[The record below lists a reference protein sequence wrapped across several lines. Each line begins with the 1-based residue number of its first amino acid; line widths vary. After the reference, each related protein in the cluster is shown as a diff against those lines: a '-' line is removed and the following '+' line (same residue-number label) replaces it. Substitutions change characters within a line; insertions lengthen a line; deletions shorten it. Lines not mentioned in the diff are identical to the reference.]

1 MTKFILYILVT
12 ILTTWA
18 MDGLNINSIFKK
30 GQIVKANVAYFL
42 ILLSII
48 YLVTNFIYDFLV
60 YNVNLFCL
68 FINFLLFLCF
78 YVYNYIYTLKK
89 EA

>member
-18 MDGLNINSIFKK
+18 MDAVNINVIFKK
-30 GQIVKANVAYFL
+30 GQVITARVVYFL

-48 YLVTNFIYDFLV
+48 YLVTNFIYDF
-60 YNVNLFCL
+60 
-68 FINFLLFLCF
+68 
-78 YVYNYIYTLKK
+78 IYLKIF
-89 EA
+89 

>member
-18 MDGLNINSIFKK
+18 MDAVNINAIFKK
-30 GQIVKANVAYFL
+30 GQVIKARVVYFL

-48 YLVTNFIYDFLV
+48 YLVTNFIYDF
-60 YNVNLFCL
+60 
-68 FINFLLFLCF
+68 I
-78 YVYNYIYTLKK
+78 YIKIF
-89 EA
+89 

>member
-18 MDGLNINSIFKK
+18 MNAVNINVIFKK
-30 GQIVKANVAYFL
+30 GQVIKARVVYFL

-48 YLVTNFIYDFLV
+48 YLVTNFIYDF
-60 YNVNLFCL
+60 
-68 FINFLLFLCF
+68 
-78 YVYNYIYTLKK
+78 IYLKIF
-89 EA
+89 

>member
-18 MDGLNINSIFKK
+18 MDSVNINTIFKK
-30 GQIVKANVAYFL
+30 GQIIKARVVYFL

-48 YLVTNFIYDFLV
+48 YLVTNFIYDFIYLK
-60 YNVNLFCL
+60 LF
-68 FINFLLFLCF
+68 
-78 YVYNYIYTLKK
+78 
-89 EA
+89 

>member
-18 MDGLNINSIFKK
+18 MDSVNINTIFKK
-30 GQIVKANVAYFL
+30 GQIVKARVVYFL

-48 YLVTNFIYDFLV
+48 YLVTNFIYDFIYLK
-60 YNVNLFCL
+60 LF
-68 FINFLLFLCF
+68 
-78 YVYNYIYTLKK
+78 
-89 EA
+89 

>member
-18 MDGLNINSIFKK
+18 MDAVNINVIFKK
-30 GQIVKANVAYFL
+30 GQVIKARVIYFL

-48 YLVTNFIYDFLV
+48 YLVTNFIYDF
-60 YNVNLFCL
+60 
-68 FINFLLFLCF
+68 
-78 YVYNYIYTLKK
+78 IYLKIF
-89 EA
+89 